1 MTQEKLLQMLT
12 DSVQKAIAENK
23 DDFQKLLSVGITDN
37 MNINEVV
44 TKMASNCL
52 TGAITI
58 SSRLVFYHLIALG
71 VIEPENYEDDL
82 PHLHL
87 VK

>member
-12 DSVQKAIAENK
+12 DSVQKAITENK
-23 DDFQKLLSVGITDN
+23 DDFQKMLSIGINKN
-37 MNINEVV
+37 MDVNEVISQ
-44 TKMASNCL
+44 MSSNCL
-52 TGAITI
+52 TGAITL

-71 VIEPENYEDDL
+71 VIDPENYEDDL